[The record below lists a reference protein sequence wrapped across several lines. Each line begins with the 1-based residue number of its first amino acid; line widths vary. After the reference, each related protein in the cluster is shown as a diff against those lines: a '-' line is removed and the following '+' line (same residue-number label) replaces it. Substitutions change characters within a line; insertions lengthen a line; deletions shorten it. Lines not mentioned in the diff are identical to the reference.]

1 MADEASV
8 VEGELQKVVDRIAAQ
23 ERLPTL
29 QADLVLL
36 AVISILLGY
45 FCVEQQRYWT
55 RFPNDHVR
63 FKLLAAWLAF
73 LEAMF
78 FAIRFAATWITTSDA
93 VLGGAGQRP
102 GFLTVWST
110 VVTTL
115 IEASVEGFFVWRLWT
130 VTKKWWMR
138 YISVFLWA
146 FSFVAH
152 VVWVGKAGA
161 AGRSNIVDD
170 ADQLVAVITSFWGT
184 FAEGTF
190 VALCLL
196 YELQF
201 AEDRKIIKRDRKSTA
216 VGRLFSLAMRTS
228 GILVVF
234 ELIVAIAVTIQ
245 SQPRRALLI
254 EVEFSFVPLVLL
266 PALART
272 DLFLSP
278 SLARSAGI
286 YTVLAA
292 IIVLFT
298 LNWRATIRAP
308 GDGGLGGAR
317 GGAVGGGA
325 GAAAD
330 DATRGNVPTPTFLRS
345 AARGGPATTFEP
357 GMYREGEE
365 GEVEGEGPVREVRE
379 MEERENR
386 AVDEAGGDPVGTA
399 DVRLQAR
406 DVETTMRRRRSQDGP
421 QRGDALA
428 EKDEEEGEG
437 LSPAATVGSSPRPS

>member
-45 FCVEQQRYWT
+45 FCIEQQRYWT

-93 VLGGAGQRP
+93 VLGGAGERP
-102 GFLTVWST
+102 GFLTIWST

-115 IEASVEGFFVWRLWT
+115 IEATVEGFFVWRLWT

-152 VVWVGKAGA
+152 AVWVGKAGA

-190 VALCLL
+190 VAVCLL

-201 AEDRKIIKRDRKSTA
+201 AEDRKIIKRNRKSTA

-234 ELIVAIAVTIQ
+234 ELLVAIAVTIQ

-254 EVEFSFVPLVLL
+254 EVEF
-266 PALART
+266 
-272 DLFLSP
+272 
-278 SLARSAGI
+278 SAGI

-308 GDGGLGGAR
+308 GDGGLGGPGP
-317 GGAVGGGA
+317 GGGGGA
-325 GAAAD
+325 DG
-330 DATRGNVPTPTFLRS
+330 DATRGNLPTPTFLRS

-357 GMYREGEE
+357 GMYGH
-365 GEVEGEGPVREVRE
+365 EGEGEGEAEGGLPV
-379 MEERENR
+379 EERVERPTR
-386 AVDEAGGDPVGTA
+386 AADEAASALAGSA
-399 DVRLQAR
+399 DLRLQAR
-406 DVETTMRRRRSQDGP
+406 GAGTTMRRRRSQD
-421 QRGDALA
+421 QERGGGALA
-428 EKDEEEGEG
+428 EKDGRDEDEEP
-437 LSPAATVGSSPRPS
+437 SPAETGPSAGSSPRPPSS

>member
-1 MADEASV
+1 MAADEASV

-29 QADLVLL
+29 QSDLVLL

-45 FCVEQQRYWT
+45 FIVEQQRYWT

-93 VLGGAGQRP
+93 VLGGAGERP
-102 GFLTVWST
+102 GFLTIWST

-115 IEASVEGFFVWRLWT
+115 IEATVEGFFVWRLWT

-152 VVWVGKAGA
+152 AVWVGKAGA

-201 AEDRKIIKRDRKSTA
+201 AEDRKIIKRNRKSTA

-254 EVEFSFVPLVLL
+254 EVEF
-266 PALART
+266 AAC
-272 DLFLSP
+272 
-278 SLARSAGI
+278 I

-308 GDGGLGGAR
+308 GDGGLGPGPR
-317 GGAVGGGA
+317 GGGGG
-325 GAAAD
+325 GAAD
-330 DATRGNVPTPTFLRS
+330 DATRGDVLTPTFLRS
-345 AARGGPATTFEP
+345 VARGGPTTTFEP
-357 GMYREGEE
+357 GLQADEVRGAGEGEAP
-365 GEVEGEGPVREVRE
+365 VEE
-379 MEERENR
+379 MDERPAR
-386 AVDEAGGDPVGTA
+386 AADEAASAPAGAAVGH
-399 DVRLQAR
+399 LQTR
-406 DVETTMRRRRSQDGP
+406 DAGTTMRRRWSQDQPGGGGALVEGDDKGEPSPTESGP
-421 QRGDALA
+421 SA
-428 EKDEEEGEG
+428 
-437 LSPAATVGSSPRPS
+437 GSS